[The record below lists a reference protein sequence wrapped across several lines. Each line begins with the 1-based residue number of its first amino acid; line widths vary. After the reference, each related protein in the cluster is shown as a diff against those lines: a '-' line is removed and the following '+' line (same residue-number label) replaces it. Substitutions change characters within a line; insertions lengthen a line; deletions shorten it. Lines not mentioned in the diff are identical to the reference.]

1 MLTPWVTTPHRH
13 TPRHIAH
20 GNRLGDVE
28 AKTFSDKLAAML
40 DYSKAETLQEI
51 VDEAVV

>member
-1 MLTPWVTTPHRH
+1 M
-13 TPRHIAH
+13 
-20 GNRLGDVE
+20 E